1 MDKYVTNNETYKNGI
16 GFFGALTILFIGLK
30 LTLVIDWSWWL
41 VLLPMYW
48 IFALLAIIG
57 FAFGCFY
64 VLVSINDFLYRRY
77 QKWIRNK

>member
-1 MDKYVTNNETYKNGI
+1 MNKYVINNKTYKNGI

-48 IFALLAIIG
+48 VLALFAVAGIVFGFVYIIV
-57 FAFGCFY
+57 FIID
-64 VLVSINDFLYRRY
+64 SI
-77 QKWIRNK
+77 K